1 MMERITMPNAAARLR
16 TRRLLRLSLS
26 LAATLLL
33 ADAGSA
39 KSNHGSSAGGAA
51 ASSQAGPVVR
61 RCDPP
66 PCPAKPAVKSQQPP
80 SVWSG
85 STKPTE
91 GNTTNK
97 GGPIH

>member
-1 MMERITMPNAAARLR
+1 MSIKLAARAAIAG
-16 TRRLLRLSLS
+16 LSF
-26 LAATLLL
+26 AATLLL

-39 KSNHGSSAGGAA
+39 KSNHGSSANGATRSVA
-51 ASSQAGPVVR
+51 R

-66 PCPAKPAVKSQQPP
+66 PCPAKADVKSQQPP

-91 GNTTNK
+91 GTKTNT